1 MSGIKHLEVVFR
13 QNDSKNDGRWENQ
26 ELKND
31 SVDLLCRRHKEQY
44 QEVEM
49 WGPEAK
55 KFKHFP

>member
-49 WGPEAK
+49 
-55 KFKHFP
+55 